1 MNNGF
6 YWPDSLD
13 IQRTTQKQYILAG
26 KEWHKM
32 PKPVLAIVGRPNV
45 GKSSFFNRLIGEQV
59 AIVEDQPGTTRDR
72 IYGSTEWNGVT
83 FSVIDT
89 GGMVLGLA
97 AEPGTGPQGEVTEE
111 DIARRTREQAEAAIH
126 EADVILLMVD
136 AKTGL
141 TSTDSEIADILRKS
155 EKPVIV
161 AANKADSEERRLNAV
176 EFYALGLG
184 EPIPISSKHSI
195 NTGDLL
201 DQVVDAFPK
210 EAAEEEEEDQEVK
223 IAIVG
228 RPNVGKSRLLNAI
241 LGQERVIVSD
251 EPGTT
256 RDAIDTR
263 FEYTEGESEDAVN
276 YDLTLIDTAGI
287 RKRGR
292 IDQGIERYSVIRT
305 LKAIQRADVVLMV
318 IDATEGITAQ
328 DTHIAGYILDE
339 VKGMVL
345 VVNKWDLVEKDSNTI
360 YEYTAHLRQELS
372 FIPYVTF
379 VFISAKFGQR
389 VTKVLPVALSV
400 ARERMKRVSTGQ
412 LNKLMKE
419 AVDAHPPASKPGK
432 WVKFYYA
439 TQADVKP
446 PTFVFFTNDADSVH
460 FSYKRYLE
468 NQLRGAFGFEGTPIK
483 LIFRTRQHTD

>member
-1 MNNGF
+1 M
-6 YWPDSLD
+6 S
-13 IQRTTQKQYILAG
+13 
-26 KEWHKM
+26 
-32 PKPVLAIVGRPNV
+32 KPVLALVGRPNV

-72 IYGSTEWNGVT
+72 IYGDSEWNGVEFT
-83 FSVIDT
+83 VIDT
-89 GGMVLGLA
+89 GGMVLGHM

-111 DIARRTREQAEAAIH
+111 DIMTRTREQAETAVD
-126 EADVILLMVD
+126 EADVILFMVD

-141 TSTDSEIADILRKS
+141 TSADQEIAEVLRRS
-155 EKPVIV
+155 QKPVIV

-184 EPIPISSKHSI
+184 DPIPMSSKHSI

-201 DQVVDAFPK
+201 DKVVESFPP
-210 EAAEEEEEDQEVK
+210 EPAEEEVEEEKVR

-241 LGQERVIVSD
+241 LGEERVIVSD
-251 EPGTT
+251 VPGTT
-256 RDAIDTR
+256 RDAIDTQ
-263 FEYTEGESEDAVN
+263 FEYTEGEGEDAVT
-276 YDLTLIDTAGI
+276 YEVTLVDTAGI
-287 RKRGR
+287 RRRGR
-292 IDQGIERYSVIRT
+292 IDPGIERYSVIRT
-305 LKAIQRADVVLMV
+305 LRAIQRSDVVLLL

-328 DTHIAGYILDE
+328 DTHIAGYVLEEI
-339 VKGMVL
+339 KGMVL

-360 YEYTAHLRQELS
+360 YEYTAHLRQELN
-372 FIPYVTF
+372 FIPYVPF

-389 VTKVLPVALSV
+389 VNKVLPTAMKV
-400 ARERMKRVSTGQ
+400 ARERTKRVSTGQ
-412 LNKLMKE
+412 LNKLVKE
-419 AVDAHPPASKPGK
+419 AVETHPPASKPGK

-439 TQADVKP
+439 TQADIKP
-446 PTFVFFTNDADSVH
+446 PTFVFFTNDAESVH

-483 LIFRTRQHTD
+483 LIFRTRQHTE

>member
-1 MNNGF
+1 
-6 YWPDSLD
+6 
-13 IQRTTQKQYILAG
+13 
-26 KEWHKM
+26 M

-72 IYGSTEWNGVT
+72 IYGDTEWNGVE
-83 FSVIDT
+83 FMVIDT
-89 GGMVLGLA
+89 GGMVLGSM

-111 DIARRTREQAEAAIH
+111 DILQRTREQAEVAIE
-126 EADVILLMVD
+126 EADVILFMVD

-141 TSTDSEIADILRKS
+141 TSTDSDIAEVLRKS
-155 EKPVIV
+155 QKPVIL
-161 AANKADSEERRLNAV
+161 AANKADTEERRQNAV
-176 EFYALGLG
+176 EFYSLGLG
-184 EPIPISSKHSI
+184 DPIPMSSKHSI

-201 DQVVDAFPK
+201 DQVVEAFPK
-210 EAAEEEEEDQEVK
+210 IEAEEDTDEQEIR

-251 EPGTT
+251 VPGTT
-256 RDAIDTR
+256 RDAIDTE
-263 FEYTEGESEDAVN
+263 FEYTEEEGAEPSTYMV
-276 YDLTLIDTAGI
+276 TLIDTAGI
-287 RKRGR
+287 RRRGR
-292 IDQGIERYSVIRT
+292 IEVGIERYSVIRT
-305 LKAIQRADVVLMV
+305 LRAIQRADVVLLV

-328 DTHIAGYILDE
+328 DTHIAGYVLE
-339 VKGMVL
+339 ESKGIVL

-360 YEYTAHLRQELS
+360 YDYTAHLRQELN
-372 FIPYVTF
+372 FMPYVAF
-379 VFISAKFGQR
+379 AFISAKFGQR
-389 VTKVLPVALSV
+389 VNKVLPMALKVAK
-400 ARERMKRVSTGQ
+400 ERTKRVSTGQ
-412 LNKLMKE
+412 LNKLVKE

-439 TQADVKP
+439 TQADIKP
-446 PTFVFFTNDADSVH
+446 PTFVFFTNDAESVH

-483 LIFRTRQHTD
+483 MIFRTRQHTE

>member
-1 MNNGF
+1 
-6 YWPDSLD
+6 
-13 IQRTTQKQYILAG
+13 
-26 KEWHKM
+26 M

-72 IYGSTEWNGVT
+72 IYGDTEWNGVEFT
-83 FSVIDT
+83 VIDT
-89 GGMVLGLA
+89 GGMVLGGI
-97 AEPGTGPQGEVTEE
+97 AEPGTGPEGEVTEE
-111 DIARRTREQAEAAIH
+111 DVMERTREQAETAIQ

-141 TSTDSEIADILRKS
+141 TAADSEIAEVLRTS

-176 EFYALGLG
+176 EFYVLGLG
-184 EPIPISSKHSI
+184 DPIPISSKHSI

-201 DQVVDAFPK
+201 DSVVAAFPK
-210 EAAEEEEEDQEVK
+210 EAPEEEVEEEKVR

-241 LGQERVIVSD
+241 FGQERVIVSD
-251 EPGTT
+251 IPGTT
-256 RDAIDTR
+256 RDAIDTQ
-263 FEYTEGESEDAVN
+263 FEYTEGEGDEAIT
-276 YDLTLIDTAGI
+276 YDVTLIDTAGI
-287 RKRGR
+287 RRRGR
-292 IDQGIERYSVIRT
+292 IDPGIERYSVIRT
-305 LKAIQRADVVLMV
+305 LRAIQRADVVLLV

-328 DTHIAGYILDE
+328 DTHIAGYVLE
-339 VKGMVL
+339 ESKGMVL

-360 YEYTAHLRQELS
+360 YDYTAHLRQELN

-379 VFISAKFGQR
+379 AFISAKFGQR
-389 VTKVLPVALSV
+389 VNKVLPAAINVAK
-400 ARERMKRVSTGQ
+400 ERTKRVPTGQ
-412 LNKLMKE
+412 LNKLVKE

-439 TQADVKP
+439 TQADIKP
-446 PTFVFFTNDADSVH
+446 PTFVFFTNDADAVH

-483 LIFRTRQHTD
+483 LIFRTRQHSE

>member
-1 MNNGF
+1 
-6 YWPDSLD
+6 
-13 IQRTTQKQYILAG
+13 
-26 KEWHKM
+26 M

-72 IYGSTEWNGVT
+72 IYGDSEWNGVQFT
-83 FSVIDT
+83 VIDT
-89 GGMVLGLA
+89 GGMVLGHLS
-97 AEPGTGPQGEVTEE
+97 EPGTGPQGEVTEE
-111 DIARRTREQAEAAIH
+111 DIARRTREQAETAIE
-126 EADVILLMVD
+126 EADVILFMVD

-141 TSTDSEIADILRKS
+141 TASDSDIADVLRKS
-155 EKPVIV
+155 DKPVIL
-161 AANKADSEERRLNAV
+161 AANKADSEERRQNAV
-176 EFYALGLG
+176 EFYELGLG

-201 DQVVDAFPK
+201 DSVVEAFPPVT
-210 EAAEEEEEDQEVK
+210 EEEEVEEEEPR

-251 EPGTT
+251 VPGTT
-256 RDAIDTR
+256 RDAVDTE
-263 FEYTEGESEDAVN
+263 FEYSEGEGEDAQAYKV
-276 YDLTLIDTAGI
+276 TLIDTAGI
-287 RKRGR
+287 RRRGR
-292 IDQGIERYSVIRT
+292 IDPGIERYSVIRT
-305 LKAIQRADVVLMV
+305 LRAIQRADVVLLV

-328 DTHIAGYILDE
+328 DTHIAGYVLE
-339 VKGMVL
+339 ETKGIVL

-360 YEYTAHLRQELS
+360 YEYTAHLRQELN
-372 FIPYVTF
+372 FIPYVAF
-379 VFISAKFGQR
+379 AFISAKFGQR
-389 VTKVLPVALSV
+389 VNKVLPMALKV
-400 ARERMKRVSTGQ
+400 ARERTKRVSTGQ

-446 PTFVFFTNDADSVH
+446 PTFVFFTNDAESVH

-468 NQLRGAFGFEGTPIK
+468 NQIRGAFGFEGTPIK
-483 LIFRTRQHTD
+483 LIFRTRQHNE

>member
-1 MNNGF
+1 
-6 YWPDSLD
+6 
-13 IQRTTQKQYILAG
+13 
-26 KEWHKM
+26 M

-72 IYGSTEWNGVT
+72 IYGDTEWNGVEFT
-83 FSVIDT
+83 VIDT
-89 GGMVLGLA
+89 GGLVLGGM
-97 AEPGTGPQGEVTEE
+97 AEPGTGPEGEVTEE
-111 DIARRTREQAEAAIH
+111 DVMQRTREQAETAIE

-141 TSTDSEIADILRKS
+141 TAADSEIAEVLRTS

-184 EPIPISSKHSI
+184 DPIPISSKHSI

-201 DQVVDAFPK
+201 DSVVAAFPK
-210 EAAEEEEEDQEVK
+210 EAPEEEVEEEKVR

-241 LGQERVIVSD
+241 FGQERVIVSD
-251 EPGTT
+251 IPGTT
-256 RDAIDTR
+256 RDAIDTQ
-263 FEYTEGESEDAVN
+263 FEYTEGEGDEAVT
-276 YDLTLIDTAGI
+276 YDVTLIDTAGI
-287 RKRGR
+287 RRRGR
-292 IDQGIERYSVIRT
+292 IDPGIERYSVIRT
-305 LKAIQRADVVLMV
+305 LRAIQRADVVLLV

-328 DTHIAGYILDE
+328 DTHIAGYVLE
-339 VKGMVL
+339 ESKGMVL
-345 VVNKWDLVEKDSNTI
+345 VVNKWDLVEKDSDTI
-360 YEYTAHLRQELS
+360 YDYTAHLRQELN

-379 VFISAKFGQR
+379 AFISAKFGQR
-389 VTKVLPVALSV
+389 VNKVLPAAISV
-400 ARERMKRVSTGQ
+400 AKERTKRVSTGQ
-412 LNKLMKE
+412 LNKLVKE

-439 TQADVKP
+439 TQADIKP
-446 PTFVFFTNDADSVH
+446 PTFVFFTNDADAVH

-483 LIFRTRQHTD
+483 LIFRTRQHSE

>member
-1 MNNGF
+1 
-6 YWPDSLD
+6 
-13 IQRTTQKQYILAG
+13 
-26 KEWHKM
+26 M
-32 PKPVLAIVGRPNV
+32 PEPVLAIVGRPNV

-83 FSVIDT
+83 FTVIDT
-89 GGMVLGLA
+89 GGMVLGHA

-111 DIARRTREQAEAAIH
+111 DILRRTREQAETAIE

-141 TSTDSEIADILRKS
+141 TATDSEIADVLRKS
-155 EKPVIV
+155 KKPVIV

-184 EPIPISSKHSI
+184 DPIPISSKHSI

-201 DQVVDAFPK
+201 DHVVAAFPK
-210 EAAEEEEEDQEVK
+210 EIEGEEDKDEEVK

-251 EPGTT
+251 MPGTT
-256 RDAIDTR
+256 RDAIDTQ
-263 FEYTEGESEDAVN
+263 FEYTEGEGEEAVN
-276 YDLTLIDTAGI
+276 YNLTLIDTAGI

-292 IDQGIERYSVIRT
+292 IDPGIERYSVIRT

-328 DTHIAGYILDE
+328 DTHIAGYVLDE

-360 YEYTAHLRQELS
+360 YEYTDHLRQELS

-389 VTKVLPVALSV
+389 VNKVLPVALNV

>member
-1 MNNGF
+1 
-6 YWPDSLD
+6 
-13 IQRTTQKQYILAG
+13 
-26 KEWHKM
+26 M

-72 IYGSTEWNGVT
+72 IYGDTEWNGVVFT
-83 FSVIDT
+83 VIDT
-89 GGMVLGLA
+89 GGMVLGVA
-97 AEPGTGPQGEVTEE
+97 AEPGTGPQGEVTPE
-111 DIARRTREQAEAAIH
+111 DIERRTREQAEAAIE

-136 AKTGL
+136 AKAGL
-141 TSTDSEIADILRKS
+141 TTADTDIADILRKS

-184 EPIPISSKHSI
+184 DPIPMSSKHSI

-201 DQVVDAFPK
+201 DQVVEAFPK
-210 EAAEEEEEDQEVK
+210 EEEEAEDDDEKVK

-251 EPGTT
+251 QPGTT
-256 RDAIDTR
+256 RDAIDEH
-263 FEYTEGESEDAVN
+263 FEYTEGEGEEAVK
-276 YDLTLIDTAGI
+276 YDVTLIDTAGI
-287 RKRGR
+287 RRRGR
-292 IDQGIERYSVIRT
+292 IDPGIERYSVIRT
-305 LKAIQRADVVLMV
+305 LRAIQRADVVLLT

-328 DTHIAGYILDE
+328 DTHIAGYVLE
-339 VKGMVL
+339 ESKGMVV

-360 YEYTAHLRQELS
+360 YEYTDHLRQELS

-389 VTKVLPVALSV
+389 VNKVLPAAVKVAK
-400 ARERMKRVSTGQ
+400 ERTKRVSTGQ
-412 LNKLMKE
+412 LNKLVKE

-439 TQADVKP
+439 TQADINP
-446 PTFVFFTNDADSVH
+446 PTFVFFTNDAENVH

-468 NQLRGAFGFEGTPIK
+468 NQLRGVFGFEGTPIK
-483 LIFRTRQHTD
+483 LIFRTRQHTE

>member
-1 MNNGF
+1 
-6 YWPDSLD
+6 
-13 IQRTTQKQYILAG
+13 
-26 KEWHKM
+26 M

-72 IYGSTEWNGVT
+72 IYGDTEWNGVVFT
-83 FSVIDT
+83 VIDT
-89 GGMVLGLA
+89 GGMVLGEA

-111 DIARRTREQAEAAIH
+111 DIMSRTREQAEAAIE
-126 EADVILLMVD
+126 EADVILFMVD

-141 TSTDSEIADILRKS
+141 TAADNDIADILRQSK
-155 EKPVIV
+155 KPVIL

-184 EPIPISSKHSI
+184 DPIPISSKHSI

-201 DQVVDAFPK
+201 DQAVDAFPK
-210 EAAEEEEEDQEVK
+210 EEEIEEEEEEQVK

-251 EPGTT
+251 MPGTT
-256 RDAIDTR
+256 RDAIDTQ
-263 FEYTEGESEDAVN
+263 FEYIEGEGEEADK
-276 YDLTLIDTAGI
+276 YDVTLIDTAGI
-287 RKRGR
+287 RRRGR
-292 IDQGIERYSVIRT
+292 IDPGIERYSVIRT
-305 LKAIQRADVVLMV
+305 LRAIQRADVVLLV

-328 DTHIAGYILDE
+328 DTHIAGYVLE
-339 VKGMVL
+339 EAKGLVL

-360 YEYTAHLRQELS
+360 YEYTDHLRQELS

-389 VTKVLPVALSV
+389 VNKVLPAAIKV
-400 ARERMKRVSTGQ
+400 ARERTKRVSTGQ
-412 LNKLMKE
+412 LNKLVKE

-439 TQADVKP
+439 TQADIKP
-446 PTFVFFTNDADSVH
+446 PTFVFFTNDAENVH

-468 NQLRGAFGFEGTPIK
+468 NQLRGVFGFEGTPIR
-483 LIFRTRQHTD
+483 LVFRTRQHTE

>member
-1 MNNGF
+1 
-6 YWPDSLD
+6 
-13 IQRTTQKQYILAG
+13 
-26 KEWHKM
+26 M
-32 PKPVLAIVGRPNV
+32 PEPVLAIVGRPNV

-83 FSVIDT
+83 FTVIDT
-89 GGMVLGLA
+89 GGMVLGQA
-97 AEPGTGPQGEVTEE
+97 AEPGSGPQGEVTEE
-111 DIARRTREQAEAAIH
+111 DILQRTREQAEAAIE

-141 TSTDSEIADILRKS
+141 TSTDSDIADVLRKS
-155 EKPVIV
+155 KKPVIV

-184 EPIPISSKHSI
+184 DPIPISSKHSI

-201 DQVVDAFPK
+201 DQVV
-210 EAAEEEEEDQEVK
+210 AALPAQVEGEEEEDEEVK

-251 EPGTT
+251 VPGTT
-256 RDAIDTR
+256 RDAVDTQ
-263 FEYTEGESEDAVN
+263 FEYTEGEGEEAVN
-276 YDLTLIDTAGI
+276 YNLTLIDTAGI

-292 IDQGIERYSVIRT
+292 IDPGIERYSVIRT

-328 DTHIAGYILDE
+328 DTHIAGYVLDE

-360 YEYTAHLRQELS
+360 YEYTDHLRQELS

-389 VTKVLPVALSV
+389 VNKVLPVALSV
-400 ARERMKRVSTGQ
+400 ARERTKRVSTGQ

>member
-1 MNNGF
+1 
-6 YWPDSLD
+6 
-13 IQRTTQKQYILAG
+13 
-26 KEWHKM
+26 M

-72 IYGSTEWNGVT
+72 IYGDTEWNGVD
-83 FSVIDT
+83 FAVIDT
-89 GGMVLGLA
+89 GGMVLGQM
-97 AEPGTGPQGEVTEE
+97 AEPGTGPSGEVTEE
-111 DIARRTREQAEAAIH
+111 DIMQRTREQAEAAIH
-126 EADVILLMVD
+126 EADVILFMVD

-141 TSTDSEIADILRKS
+141 TAADQEIAEVLRSS
-155 EKPVIV
+155 EKPVIL

-176 EFYALGLG
+176 EFYELGLG
-184 EPIPISSKHSI
+184 DPIPISSKHSI

-201 DQVVDAFPK
+201 DQVVANFP
-210 EAAEEEEEDQEVK
+210 AEEEAEEAEEEQTR

-228 RPNVGKSRLLNAI
+228 RPNVGKSRLINAI

-251 EPGTT
+251 VPGTT
-256 RDAIDTR
+256 RDAVDTE
-263 FEYTEGESEDAVN
+263 FEYTEGEGDESQTHN
-276 YDLTLIDTAGI
+276 LTLIDTAGI
-287 RKRGR
+287 RRRGR
-292 IDQGIERYSVIRT
+292 IDPGIERYSVIRT
-305 LKAIQRADVVLMV
+305 LRAIQRADVVLLV

-328 DTHIAGYILDE
+328 DTHIAGYVLEE

-360 YEYTAHLRQELS
+360 YEYTAHLRQELN

-389 VTKVLPVALSV
+389 VNKVLPTAMKV
-400 ARERMKRVSTGQ
+400 ARERTKRVNTAQ
-412 LNKLMKE
+412 LNKLIKE
-419 AVDAHPPASKPGK
+419 ATEAHPPPSKPGK

-446 PTFVFFTNDADSVH
+446 PTFIIFTNDADAVH
-460 FSYKRYLE
+460 FSYKRYIE
-468 NQLRGAFGFEGTPIK
+468 NQIRGVFGFEGTPIR
-483 LIFRTRQHTD
+483 LVFRTRQHSE

>member
-1 MNNGF
+1 
-6 YWPDSLD
+6 
-13 IQRTTQKQYILAG
+13 
-26 KEWHKM
+26 M
-32 PKPVLAIVGRPNV
+32 PEPVLAIVGRPNV

-83 FSVIDT
+83 FTVIDT
-89 GGMVLGLA
+89 GGMVLGQA
-97 AEPGTGPQGEVTEE
+97 AEPGSGPQGEVTEE
-111 DIARRTREQAEAAIH
+111 DILQRTREQAEAAIE

-141 TSTDSEIADILRKS
+141 TSTDSDIADVLRKS
-155 EKPVIV
+155 KKPVIV

-184 EPIPISSKHSI
+184 DPIPISSKHSI

-201 DQVVDAFPK
+201 DQVV
-210 EAAEEEEEDQEVK
+210 AALPAQVEGEEEEDEEVK

-251 EPGTT
+251 VPGTT
-256 RDAIDTR
+256 RDAVDTQ
-263 FEYTEGESEDAVN
+263 FEYTEGEGDETVN
-276 YDLTLIDTAGI
+276 YNLTLIDTAGI

-292 IDQGIERYSVIRT
+292 IDPGIERYSVIRT

-328 DTHIAGYILDE
+328 DTHIAGYVLDE

-360 YEYTAHLRQELS
+360 YEYTDHLRQELS

-389 VTKVLPVALSV
+389 VNKVLPVALSV
-400 ARERMKRVSTGQ
+400 ARERTKRVSTGQ